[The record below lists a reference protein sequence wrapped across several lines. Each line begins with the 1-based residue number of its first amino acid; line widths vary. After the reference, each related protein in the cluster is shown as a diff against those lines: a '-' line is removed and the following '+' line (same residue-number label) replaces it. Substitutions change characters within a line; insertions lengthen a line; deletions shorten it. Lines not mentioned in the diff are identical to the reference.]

1 LRPPLLVQGRQC
13 RNHASRRFAPLWHGY
28 GLRLS
33 ALPISPYGET
43 APLRG
48 LPFTLS
54 LVRGANPL
62 HFINL
67 KELKMSQQNNFDFS
81 AFNDLTERKP
91 AGLQIF
97 LAQQLLSNAL
107 WSMEKYDNPRSQLVQ
122 DALNQIKSLRAL
134 MKQDAEVR
142 ARGE

>member
-1 LRPPLLVQGRQC
+1 
-13 RNHASRRFAPLWHGY
+13 
-28 GLRLS
+28 
-33 ALPISPYGET
+33 
-43 APLRG
+43 
-48 LPFTLS
+48 
-54 LVRGANPL
+54 
-62 HFINL
+62 
-67 KELKMSQQNNFDFS
+67 MSQQNNFDFNE
-81 AFNDLTERKP
+81 FNNLTERKP

-122 DALNQIKSLRAL
+122 DALNQVKSLRAL